1 MSTRSSVPGGLF
13 APPPNPQVRER
24 LDGRMD
30 IKGKGNSSSI
40 VGGLFGS
47 GAEQMPDKKRVVAQP
62 QASAWEGCAGGR
74 SNSNA
79 QFLEGHFRG
88 GTAKDYAQGQRAPA
102 PWAYTEG
109 AAGGASNSNGQL
121 LEGHYRGGTSKSG
134 YSGAPRRGGMPSA
147 QKDDDDFLSRLEQ
160 AEEADDEHAQYLA
173 ELETAAKNEQVARE
187 AAAQIAAENG
197 LGPQEERQLAQ
208 RILAN
213 LRQKMAQEAAAMEE
227 EEEEEE
233 QQQST
238 SGGNSWNQ
246 QQHYA
251 AAQQNFSP
259 PRDHVRRPGQSPRVS
274 GKPTAMAPP
283 RMATAHGVPA
293 MAAGGYRASSASFSA
308 TASSIAGGIF
318 G

>member
-1 MSTRSSVPGGLF
+1 
-13 APPPNPQVRER
+13 
-24 LDGRMD
+24 
-30 IKGKGNSSSI
+30 
-40 VGGLFGS
+40 
-47 GAEQMPDKKRVVAQP
+47 
-62 QASAWEGCAGGR
+62 
-74 SNSNA
+74 
-79 QFLEGHFRG
+79 
-88 GTAKDYAQGQRAPA
+88 
-102 PWAYTEG
+102 
-109 AAGGASNSNGQL
+109 
-121 LEGHYRGGTSKSG
+121 
-134 YSGAPRRGGMPSA
+134 
-147 QKDDDDFLSRLEQ
+147 
-160 AEEADDEHAQYLA
+160 
-173 ELETAAKNEQVARE
+173 
-187 AAAQIAAENG
+187 
-197 LGPQEERQLAQ
+197 
-208 RILAN
+208 
-213 LRQKMAQEAAAMEE
+213 MEE
-227 EEEEEE
+227 EEEQEE

>member
-88 GTAKDYAQGQRAPA
+88 GT
-102 PWAYTEG
+102 
-109 AAGGASNSNGQL
+109 
-121 LEGHYRGGTSKSG
+121 SKSG

-147 QKDDDDFLSRLEQ
+147 QKDDDDFLARLEQ

-208 RILAN
+208 QILAN

-227 EEEEEE
+227 EEEEQ

-238 SGGNSWNQ
+238 SGGNNWNQ

-259 PRDHVRRPGQSPRVS
+259 PRDHVRRPGQSPRIS

-293 MAAGGYRASSASFSA
+293 MAAGGYRSASASFSA